1 MQASPSEHPG
11 GFLVRRAPLPV
22 PVFAAD
28 LKHPAGIPIL
38 NFRLLPL
45 FGDGMSEPETP
56 ADHSFF
62 WRKLHSFTGIF
73 PVGVFLAEHFWSN
86 SSALVSIEKYNEVS
100 RDLQTIPW
108 RIFVE
113 AAGLWLPILV
123 HGGYGVHVWVEG
135 KNNVSEYPRVGHWG
149 LSLQRWN
156 RPVGV
161 AVIGRSVDVGCCLD

>member
-28 LKHPAGIPIL
+28 LKHLAGIPIL

-45 FGDGMSEPETP
+45 FGDGMSEAETP

-73 PVGVFLAEHFWSN
+73 PVGAFLAEHFWSN

-113 AAGLWLPILV
+113 AAGIWLPILF
-123 HGGYGVHVWVEG
+123 HGGYCGFV
-135 KNNVSEYPRVGHWG
+135 
-149 LSLQRWN
+149 LL
-156 RPVGV
+156 
-161 AVIGRSVDVGCCLD
+161 RSGEHTSGIPSPCYIRL